1 MVILGGTMK
10 KSLLALGLL
19 CSIAT
24 TAAQANCLEL
34 YKERNDAPTDK
45 AIGTAAALST
55 TGVALAWGGTELAS
69 STIAAGTAVL
79 ADSDNV
85 IIDLIALD
93 IIHDGITSATEAVYY
108 GSSSTLAASGVL
120 DSSRR
125 NFSGQIKLIEDAQL
139 APKVTGTTLAEFT
152 EDLNDKRSED
162 AKVSTADV
170 ANEIR
175 IANDR
180 LEFCIDPDDMMSMSE
195 IRDFINKQL

>member
-1 MVILGGTMK
+1 MK

-24 TAAQANCLEL
+24 TATQANCLEL
-34 YKERNDAPTDK
+34 YKERNDAPSDESLQ
-45 AIGTAAALST
+45 TAAALST
-55 TGVALAWGGTELAS
+55 TGVALAWGGAELAS
-69 STIAAGTAVL
+69 STIAAGTALL

-93 IIHDGITSATEAVYY
+93 IIQDGMSSATEAVMY
-108 GSSSTLAASGVL
+108 GSSSTLAATGVI
-120 DSSRR
+120 DDSRR
-125 NFSGQIKLIEDAQL
+125 NFNGQIKLIEDAQL

-152 EDLNDKRSED
+152 EDLNDDRS
-162 AKVSTADV
+162 KTAQLTTSEV

-175 IANDR
+175 IANER